1 MTTFKVGQKIKGLGT
16 VTAIVTET
24 FPNGFVRR
32 YLEIDGQQR
41 DKIEIHEQGEACHIF
56 GDKYYFSWDLELEVE
71 EVEAKEEPE
80 ASIKLDPQYHLTQT
94 ERSQIKLGLSSV
106 ALIVGL
112 SWKNK
117 VGSKVYEITEVMG
130 NVLRLV
136 VKTKE
141 KDGYGRIL
149 WRTQKVTATII

>member
-1 MTTFKVGQKIKGLGT
+1 M
-16 VTAIVTET
+16 
-24 FPNGFVRR
+24 
-32 YLEIDGQQR
+32 
-41 DKIEIHEQGEACHIF
+41 
-56 GDKYYFSWDLELEVE
+56 
-71 EVEAKEEPE
+71 EVEAKDESK

-106 ALIVGL
+106 APIVGL